1 MEGTGTMNER
11 TDSMREID
19 VATKTQHTMPMTDG
33 AGMGAGRTDSQEW
46 TGDTEDDLQGIF
58 SVQDSMC
65 HNFGD
70 DDYDFEDEGM
80 WAV

>member
-1 MEGTGTMNER
+1 MEGTRTMNER
-11 TDSMREID
+11 TDSMRERE
-19 VATKTQHTMPMTDG
+19 VATNTQQTMPATETVNDG
-33 AGMGAGRTDSQEW
+33 N
-46 TGDTEDDLQGIF
+46 TEDDLQGMF
-58 SVQDSMC
+58 SVQDGMC